1 MSFLVAIDLS
11 APSYA
16 AIEVASWLGKA
27 LGEDVWLLHV
37 SPGQPSLE
45 LLAALY
51 QLAAPLREAG
61 VPARLRTV
69 SGAIA
74 PQIIHEARRRGCRWI
89 LTGTS
94 GTRDDGSVARALM
107 ARSALPVLAVRPAD
121 AGLPRALPHISG
133 VFLRAPP
140 RSRAP
145 LSWDIAG
152 LLADTLRVPLRLIA
166 AGETCGPDVCAADA
180 LVVLAP
186 DQPINLDD
194 ERCTALLVSSPVPE
208 RAAGV
213 AEYTA

>member
-1 MSFLVAIDLS
+1 MSFLVAVDLS

-45 LLAALY
+45 RLAALY

-69 SGAIA
+69 TGGIVS
-74 PQIIHEARRRGCRWI
+74 QIVHEARRRGCRWI

-94 GTRDDGSVARALM
+94 GAQNDGSVARALM
-107 ARSALPVLAVRPAD
+107 ARSSLPVLAVRPAH
-121 AGLPRALPHISG
+121 AGLPRALPPISD

-145 LSWDIAG
+145 LCWEVAG
-152 LLADTLRVPLRLIA
+152 LLADMLHVPLRSVPSQRVDSDETLIV
-166 AGETCGPDVCAADA
+166 T
-180 LVVLAP
+180 AP
-186 DQPINLDD
+186 DQPIHLDD
-194 ERCTALLVSSPVPE
+194 ERCTTLLVSMPVSEQTVSVP
-208 RAAGV
+208 
-213 AEYTA
+213 EYTA